1 MYTLADTLVGVVAK
15 THGDRLVDM
24 ENEARI

>member
-15 THGDRLVDM
+15 THGDTLVDM
-24 ENEARI
+24 ENEALI